1 MLIKKA
7 SYLISSPDIKQCPA
21 GDRPEYAFIGRSNV
35 GKSSLINM
43 LSGNQKLAKTSGTPG
58 KTQLINFFEMESLKG
73 SLEAGADRD
82 KKGMPALRRNGSSLT
97 FPVMASQK

>member
-7 SYLISSPDIKQCPA
+7 SYLISCPDINQCPA

-43 LSGNQKLAKTSGTPG
+43 VSGFQKLAKTSGTPG
-58 KTQLINFFEMESLKG
+58 KTQLINFFEMESIAG
-73 SLEAGADRD
+73 SLEEGADRD
-82 KKGMPALRRNGSSLT
+82 RKGQTGP
-97 FPVMASQK
+97 SQKWFID